1 MSARDMDYVDFCYV
15 PQHQEA
21 MHARLGNWARWV
33 RIRPHGWQTHPMWR
47 KSLTSR
53 QWDVEPHI
61 STATDLL
68 DALLIERTVS
78 KLPEKHRDALRWF
91 YVLRADPAGTARRL
105 EVSRAGLMELVCD
118 GRAMVANRAT
128 VTK

>member
-1 MSARDMDYVDFCYV
+1 MSGRDMDYVDFCYV

-53 QWDVEPHI
+53 QWDIEPHI

-78 KLPEKHRDALRWF
+78 KLPEKYRDALRWQ
-91 YVLRADPAGTARRL
+91 YVLRADPAGMARKL
-105 EVSRAGLMELVCD
+105 GVSRSGLLNLVCD
-118 GRAMVANRAT
+118 GRLMVANRAT

>member
-1 MSARDMDYVDFCYV
+1 MAARELYYVDFCYV
-15 PQHQEA
+15 PPQQEA
-21 MHARLGNWARWV
+21 MHTRLGNWARWV
-33 RIRPHGWQTHPMWR
+33 RVRPHGWAIHPMWR
-47 KSLTSR
+47 AAVTPRS
-53 QWDVEPHI
+53 WDIDPHI
-61 STATDLL
+61 STALDTL

-78 KLPEKHRDALRWF
+78 QLPEKHRDALRWF

>member
-53 QWDVEPHI
+53 QWDIEPHI

-78 KLPEKHRDALRWF
+78 KLPEKYRDALRWF

>member
-1 MSARDMDYVDFCYV
+1 MSGRDMDYVDFCYV

-33 RIRPHGWQTHPMWR
+33 RVRPHGCQTHPMWR
-47 KSLTSR
+47 HSVTPR
-53 QWDVEPHI
+53 GWDIDPHI
-61 STATDLL
+61 STALDTL

-78 KLPEKHRDALRWF
+78 QLPEKHRDALRWF

-118 GRAMVANRAT
+118 GRAMVGNRVNT
-128 VTK
+128 

>member
-1 MSARDMDYVDFCYV
+1 MDYVDFCYV

-53 QWDVEPHI
+53 QWDIEPHI

-105 EVSRAGLMELVCD
+105 RRSSRC
-118 GRAMVANRAT
+118 
-128 VTK
+128 

>member
-1 MSARDMDYVDFCYV
+1 MSARELDYVDFCYV

-33 RIRPHGWQTHPMWR
+33 RIRPQGWQTHPMWR

-53 QWDVEPHI
+53 QWDIEPHI

-78 KLPEKHRDALRWF
+78 KLPCKHRDALRWF

-118 GRAMVANRAT
+118 GRAMVGNRVNT
-128 VTK
+128 

>member
-15 PQHQEA
+15 PQHHEA

-33 RIRPHGWQTHPMWR
+33 RVRPHGCQTHPMWR
-47 KSLTSR
+47 HSVTPR
-53 QWDVEPHI
+53 GWDIDPHI
-61 STATDLL
+61 STALDTL

-78 KLPEKHRDALRWF
+78 QLPEKHRDALRWH
-91 YVLRADPAGTARRL
+91 YVRKADPAGMARRL
-105 EVSRAGLMELVCD
+105 GVSLAGLLELVCD

>member
-1 MSARDMDYVDFCYV
+1 MSGRDMDYVDFCYV

-105 EVSRAGLMELVCD
+105 EVSRAGLLELVCD
-118 GRAMVANRAT
+118 GRSMVANRAT
-128 VTK
+128 VTN

>member
-1 MSARDMDYVDFCYV
+1 MSGRDMDYVDFCYV

-33 RIRPHGWQTHPMWR
+33 RVRPHGCQTHPMWR
-47 KSLTSR
+47 HSVTPR
-53 QWDVEPHI
+53 GWDIDPHI
-61 STATDLL
+61 STALDTL

-78 KLPEKHRDALRWF
+78 QLPEKHRDALRWH
-91 YVLRADPAGTARRL
+91 YVRKADPAGMARRL
-105 EVSRAGLMELVCD
+105 GVSLAGLLELVCD

>member
-1 MSARDMDYVDFCYV
+1 MSARELDYVDFCYV

-33 RIRPHGWQTHPMWR
+33 RVRPHGLATHPMFR
-47 KSLTSR
+47 NAKTPRSF
-53 QWDVEPHI
+53 DIDPHI
-61 STATDLL
+61 STALDTL

-91 YVLRADPAGTARRL
+91 YVLRADPAGTERRL

-118 GRAMVANRAT
+118 GWAMVANRAT

>member
-1 MSARDMDYVDFCYV
+1 MSGRDMDYVDFCYV
-15 PQHQEA
+15 PPEQEQ
-21 MHARLGNWARWV
+21 MHERMGNWARWV
-33 RIRPHGWQTHPMWR
+33 RVRPHGWQTHPMWR

-53 QWDVEPHI
+53 QWDIEPHI

>member
-53 QWDVEPHI
+53 QWDIEPHI
-61 STATDLL
+61 STSTDLL

-105 EVSRAGLMELVCD
+105 EVSRAGLMELVYD

>member
-1 MSARDMDYVDFCYV
+1 MSGRDMDYVDFCYV

-53 QWDVEPHI
+53 QWDIEPHI

>member
-1 MSARDMDYVDFCYV
+1 MSGRDMDYVDFCYV

-33 RIRPHGWQTHPMWR
+33 RVRPHGCQTHPMWR
-47 KSLTSR
+47 HSVTPR
-53 QWDVEPHI
+53 GWDIDPHI
-61 STATDLL
+61 STALDTL

-78 KLPEKHRDALRWF
+78 QLPEKHRDALRWF

>member
-1 MSARDMDYVDFCYV
+1 MSARELDYVDFCYV

>member
-1 MSARDMDYVDFCYV
+1 MSGRDMDYVDFCYV

-53 QWDVEPHI
+53 QWDIEPHI

-68 DALLIERTVS
+68 DALLIERTVA

>member
-53 QWDVEPHI
+53 QWDIEPHI

>member
-33 RIRPHGWQTHPMWR
+33 RVRPHGCQTHPMWR
-47 KSLTSR
+47 HSVTPR
-53 QWDVEPHI
+53 GWDIDPHI
-61 STATDLL
+61 STALDTL

-78 KLPEKHRDALRWF
+78 QLPEKHRDALRWF

>member
-1 MSARDMDYVDFCYV
+1 MSARELDYVDFCYV

-33 RIRPHGWQTHPMWR
+33 RVRPHGCQTHPMWR
-47 KSLTSR
+47 HSVTPR
-53 QWDVEPHI
+53 GWDIDPHI
-61 STATDLL
+61 STALDTL

-78 KLPEKHRDALRWF
+78 QLPEKHRDALRWF

-118 GRAMVANRAT
+118 GRAMVGNRVNT
-128 VTK
+128 